1 MRKDEEEEKIN
12 RLMSQLGVL
21 LIQYWSRGFRVH
33 LEDLDRT
40 ITSISLL
47 FCGFATIITTTL
59 YMHESQYQPIF
70 YPADALYLFAI
81 SGSVHYLRIDST
93 KHTYFVISFLL
104 SVVTVIFTIG
114 FSDWDNAQDV
124 YQGETIPFAYVT
136 QITAAPDVYGSIYTL
151 RYAALMV
158 AAVCSTLNVIF
169 EIANIP
175 NVVDDL
181 FPEITWCLGFVLMLG
196 LVPRAIFTVL
206 NYPRQEKADSVHFV
220 LISGMILSLQPS
232 ILTVVWIGIG
242 VIFSTLYLSTINRN
256 DCFLDMS
263 CYQSHFANE
272 TYVQRTSSVT
282 STPHIF
288 AEISYGS
295 LVLNIILVVLGY
307 IITLVTLIQVGVSI
321 RDRWTSYTRISTE
334 LLSQSGV
341 RQLASNQH
349 LS

>member
-1 MRKDEEEEKIN
+1 MSDAEEEKKIN

-21 LIQYWSRGFRVH
+21 LMQYLARGFRVH
-33 LEDLDRT
+33 IEDLDRT

-47 FCGFATIITTTL
+47 FCGFTTIITTTL

-70 YPADALYLFAI
+70 YPADVLYLFAI
-81 SGSVHYLRIDST
+81 SGSVHYLRTFSN
-93 KHTYFVISFLL
+93 KHTYFFISFAL
-104 SVVTVIFTIG
+104 SFLAAFFIIF
-114 FSDWDNAQDV
+114 FADWDNAQDV

-151 RYAALMV
+151 RYSALIV
-158 AAVCSTLNVIF
+158 AAVCSTMNVIF
-169 EIANIP
+169 EISNIP
-175 NVVDDL
+175 NDLDL

-196 LVPRAIFTVL
+196 LVPRILFTLL

-263 CYQSHFANE
+263 CYQSHFAND
-272 TYVQRTSSVT
+272 TYIERTSSVT

-288 AEISYGS
+288 AEVSYGS
-295 LVLNIILVVLGY
+295 LVLNIILVILGY

-321 RDRWTSYTRISTE
+321 RDRWTSYTRISTD
-334 LLSQSGV
+334 LLK
-341 RQLASNQH
+341 QLGAQPLTSNRRR
-349 LS
+349 